1 MNEIDQV
8 VVLRYDQIRA
18 SAIKGCTGPEGL
30 SKCVVF
36 PEKML
41 KRLRKRVLEIQEE
54 IRLQKLR
61 AKLVTTI
68 LALNCNSLSL
78 QKQFFLPCFRINR
91 THLFRMNIDL
101 REMERQAEEIRAQM
115 RDVLTRKLG
124 KPRKVD
130 KTLDELLRQMTRR
143 HKFSVNL
150 KIMPHILH
158 QLRDWRV
165 RFDLLSLS

>member
-1 MNEIDQV
+1 
-8 VVLRYDQIRA
+8 
-18 SAIKGCTGPEGL
+18 
-30 SKCVVF
+30 
-36 PEKML
+36 
-41 KRLRKRVLEIQEE
+41 
-54 IRLQKLR
+54 
-61 AKLVTTI
+61 
-68 LALNCNSLSL
+68 
-78 QKQFFLPCFRINR
+78 
-91 THLFRMNIDL
+91 MNIDL

-165 RFDLLSLS
+165 RFDYLSLS